1 MLYIFRSV
9 FLLLDIA
16 PGSWLGMFMLPVL
29 VIAVVIVAAA
39 VLVRTIMARKPKSA
53 EKNEKGDAETDK
65 SKDGDK

>member
-1 MLYIFRSV
+1 MLSIFRSAS
-9 FLLLDIA
+9 LLLDVA
-16 PGSWLGMFMLPVL
+16 PLGGIGVIMLPVL
-29 VIAVVIVAAA
+29 VVAVVILAVA